1 MGDFVDSVL
10 KEAERQKFLI
20 QEPLLTVYFGG
31 GTPTALSETH
41 LYRLIRGL
49 QDRLPMGE
57 SIEFTCEANPRTV
70 TRNKAMMM
78 RECGVN
84 RVSLGIQAWDPA
96 TLKTLGRD
104 HEPDDALETYQTLQ
118 QAGFE
123 NLNLDLM
130 FSIPGQSMEQWQHTL
145 DLTMRLQPQHI
156 SAYNLNYEE
165 DTDFFQRLKRGQY
178 QVDEER
184 DASFF
189 FHAHDQLEAAGY
201 EHYEISNYAQPG
213 HLSVHN
219 AAYWMGYDYLGL
231 GPGAWSTIHYQRWQN
246 MPDTLGY
253 IKAIADNKSTALPAE
268 SLTEA
273 DLRTERF
280 GLELRTRHGLDRG
293 MIRPSEDTLLVTL
306 IKDGLIEESQGR
318 LRLTRVG
325 MPLVDS
331 IAVALLGG
339 DA

>member
-1 MGDFVDSVL
+1 MGDFVDSLL
-10 KEAERQKFLI
+10 KEAERQSSLI

-49 QDRLPMGE
+49 QERLPIGND
-57 SIEFTCEANPRTV
+57 IEFTCEANPRTV

-104 HEPDDALETYQTLQ
+104 HEPDDALETYQVLQ
-118 QAGFE
+118 QAGFA

-130 FSIPGQSMEQWQHTL
+130 FSIPGQSMEQWQQTL
-145 DLTMRLQPQHI
+145 DLTLRLKPQHI

-189 FHAHDQLEAAGY
+189 FQAHDLLEAAGY

-213 HLSVHN
+213 HASAHN
-219 AAYWMGYDYLGL
+219 AAYWMGHDYLGL
-231 GPGAWSTIHYQRWQN
+231 GPGAWSTIHHRRWQN

-253 IKAIADNKSTALPAE
+253 IKAMADDTSTALPAE
-268 SLTEA
+268 NLTEA
-273 DLRTERF
+273 DFRTERF
-280 GLELRTRHGLDRG
+280 GLELRTKQGLDRD
-293 MIRPSEDTLLVTL
+293 MIRPSEAALLHAL
-306 IKDGLIEESQGR
+306 ITDGLLEETQGR
-318 LRLTRVG
+318 LRLTRAA

-331 IAVALLGG
+331 IAVALLGT
-339 DA
+339 D